1 MLAIKHTGSECLG
14 SLKLKVGTSGGA
26 TVVVAG
32 ACVVVVVVVDGVVVV
47 VVGAVVVVVGT
58 VVVVVGANVVVVVVS
73 AVVSSHRAGM
83 TQSEQINSANR
94 ENFIFVA

>member
-58 VVVVVGANVVVVVVS
+58 VVVVVGCVEINNVRRDIV
-73 AVVSSHRAGM
+73 ALDPDTQLQFTRRARL
-83 TQSEQINSANR
+83 NANR
-94 ENFIFVA
+94 S